1 MINKSKNKHMKTNIL
16 LPTDFSDNAWSAI
29 VYALK
34 LYANEDCTF
43 YLLNSC
49 KPEGSSMSIMSNKL
63 LTVMK
68 DAAMK
73 QLVELQRMARI
84 ADANEKHNFEII
96 LSTENLIDAI
106 NRTTITHNI
115 DLVVMGTKGASKAKE
130 IFFGSN
136 TVNVLKKI
144 NSCPVLAVPDEFSFI
159 EPKQIAFPTDYNR
172 IYDDSVLEPLKK
184 LSKLHNSKIR
194 ILHIQE
200 KKELSEAQNS
210 NVEKLDKNLVDF
222 EHSFHWIPDNGK
234 KASVI
239 IDFIEELQINI
250 LVMVNYKHSFIETII
265 NEPVV
270 KKIGFHPIIPFMTIP
285 SGK

>member
-1 MINKSKNKHMKTNIL
+1 MKTNIL

-34 LYANEDCTF
+34 LYANENCTF

-49 KPEGSSMSIMSNKL
+49 KPEGSSMSIMTNKL

-68 DAAMK
+68 DAAK
-73 QLVELQRMARI
+73 TQLLEIKRMARI
-84 ADANEKHNFEII
+84 ADANEKHSFEII
-96 LSTENLIDAI
+96 LSTESLIDAI
-106 NRTTITHNI
+106 NRSTITHNI
-115 DLVVMGTKGASKAKE
+115 DLVAMGTKGASKAKE
-130 IFFGSN
+130 LFFGSN
-136 TVNVLKKI
+136 TVTVLKKI
-144 NSCPVLAVPDEFSFI
+144 KSCPVLAVPDEFIFVA
-159 EPKQIAFPTDYNR
+159 PKQIAFPTDYNR
-172 IYDDSVLEPLKK
+172 MYDDNVLKPLKK
-184 LSKLHNSKIR
+184 LSKLNNSKIR

-200 KKELSEAQNS
+200 KKELSEAQNL
-210 NVEKLDKNLVDF
+210 NIEKLNENLADF
-222 EHSFHWIPDNGK
+222 QHSFHWIPDYGK

-285 SGK
+285 SDK